1 MPVATQT
8 ALTLDKVSHAFS
20 GNQVLSEV
28 SLEIPAGQITCLLG
42 QSGCG
47 KSTLLRLISGIER
60 PQSGRILGASGLLSG
75 PEAFVEPED
84 RSIGFMFQDY
94 ALFPH
99 LNVFDNIAF
108 GLRRLPAAERMQRV
122 KETAGHIGITHLLR
136 RYPDALSGGEQQR
149 VALARALAPRPHL
162 ILMDEPFSNLDQ
174 GLREKVRSQTLAIL
188 RDFAATA
195 IVVTHDPQEA
205 LAMGDQ
211 IVLMRAGRVE
221 QTGTPFEIYDHPVS
235 PYAAEFIGP
244 CNRLTGL
251 WRQGHLE
258 TPIGTF
264 RGALD
269 LPEGSLALAC
279 IRPQALSL
287 GQEGEGIPARVLSKT
302 FVGESEQIELQIHP
316 LGEPLRMHSHRRI
329 SAPVGAQVS
338 LLTNNA
344 EVHIFPRDGDDPEG
358 APALPGQENSK
369 SDKNT

>member
-1 MPVATQT
+1 MTAALRT
-8 ALTLDKVSHAFS
+8 ALTLDKVSHAFA
-20 GNQVLSEV
+20 GTPVLSEV
-28 SLEIPAGQITCLLG
+28 SLTIPAGQITCLLG

-47 KSTLLRLISGIER
+47 KSTLLRLISGIEP
-60 PQSGRILGASGLLSG
+60 PQSGRISGSAGVLSG
-75 PEAFVEPED
+75 PGVFVEPED

-99 LNVFDNIAF
+99 LSVFDNIAF
-108 GLRRLPAAERMQRV
+108 GLRRLPRAERALRV
-122 KETAGHIGITHLLR
+122 DETAGVIGIRHLLG

-188 RDFAATA
+188 RTFGATA

-221 QTGTPFEIYDHPVS
+221 QTGTPFEIYDRPVS

-258 TPIGTF
+258 TPIGRF
-264 RGALD
+264 PAALH

-287 GQEGEGIPARVLSKT
+287 GAEGEGIPARVLSKT
-302 FVGESEQIELQIHP
+302 FVGESEQIELLVHP

-344 EVHIFPRDGDDPEG
+344 EVHIFPREED
-358 APALPGQENSK
+358 APDAVSAGPAHDLLIP
-369 SDKNT
+369 DKNT

>member
-1 MPVATQT
+1 MSAASRI
-8 ALTLDKVSHAFS
+8 ALRLDGVSHAFS
-20 GNQVLSEV
+20 GTQVLSDI

-47 KSTLLRLISGIER
+47 KSTLLRLISGIAR
-60 PQSGRILGASGLLSG
+60 PQAGRISGASGLLSAPG
-75 PEAFVEPED
+75 LFVEPEE

-99 LNVFDNIAF
+99 LTVFDNIAF
-108 GLRRLPAAERMQRV
+108 GLRRLPRADRATRIE
-122 KETAGHIGITHLLR
+122 ETAALIGITHLLP

-149 VALARALAPRPHL
+149 VALARALAPRPQL

-188 RDFAATA
+188 RDFEATA

-211 IVLMRAGRVE
+211 IVLMRAGRIE
-221 QTGTPFEIYDHPVS
+221 QSGTPFDIYDHPVS

-251 WRQGHLE
+251 WQDGHLE
-258 TPIGTF
+258 TPIGRF
-264 RGALD
+264 PAALD

-279 IRPQALSL
+279 IRPQALTL
-287 GQEGEGIPARVLSKT
+287 GEAGEGIPARVLSKT
-302 FVGESEQIELQIHP
+302 FVGESEQIELLVHP

-329 SAPVGAQVS
+329 PAPVGAQVS

-344 EVHIFPRDGDDPEG
+344 EVHIFPREEEDTT
-358 APALPGQENSK
+358 APAALSGHI
-369 SDKNT
+369 